1 MSAKDE
7 KPTLLVEQLR
17 QLSAE
22 LEGHDDS
29 HEQIDPGAVLCLQA
43 ADLMDNMRKRV
54 AWSYIQWCLTCP
66 TTDKTEVLLSFED
79 WCDRID
85 ALMDKVEKREQI

>member
-7 KPTLLVEQLR
+7 KPTLLVEQLLDIPPYVV
-17 QLSAE
+17 LSS
-22 LEGHDDS
+22 DQYKIIND
-29 HEQIDPGAVLCLQA
+29 A
-43 ADLMDNMRKRV
+43 ARMIDNMRKRV

-85 ALMDKVEKREQI
+85 ALMDKVEKRERI